1 VTAADHEDRD
11 EDVEV
16 IPHEDVVEID
26 DEAVIPDHNLIR
38 PPPNRYTHRLIVDEP
53 YWFDR
58 PRHGDEPDGVFAAGT
73 PVAVLVSDETR
84 SRVVDAGGLYVEV
97 STGSLAPLD

>member
-1 VTAADHEDRD
+1 VTAADDEDRD
-11 EDVEV
+11 EVEV

-38 PPPNRYTHRLIVDEP
+38 PPPTHFTHQLIVDEP

-58 PRHGDEPDGVFAAGT
+58 PRHGDEPDGVFASGT
-73 PVAVLVSDETR
+73 PVTVLVSDDIR

-97 STGSLAPLD
+97 STASLAPLD